1 MASLGKLSASVVH
14 EINNPIAGILN
25 LTKLLKRMSAD
36 ISIPAG
42 DVNDYNQYLELM
54 ETETWR
60 VSRIVSNLLTFS
72 RQSEMGFKEV
82 NINRLIEKTLI
93 LNSNLL
99 MINQVKVKKDL
110 DPNLPDIVGSE
121 DQLQQAFINFIS
133 NAAESM
139 ETAGNGVL
147 NVKTRSS
154 PVDGKIKIAFKDDGI
169 GIPQENF
176 SRLFEPFFTTKKK
189 GKGVGLGLSVAYG
202 IIEEHGGSIHVN
214 SKEGKGAT
222 FNIKLPLKQLS
233 LSQNRNGGV
242 HEQH

>member
-1 MASLGKLSASVVH
+1 M
-14 EINNPIAGILN
+14 
-25 LTKLLKRMSAD
+25 LKRITVD
-36 ISIPAG
+36 GSIPAG
-42 DVNDYNQYLELM
+42 DVNDFNQYLELM
-54 ETETWR
+54 ETEIWR

-72 RQSEMGFKEV
+72 RQSEIGFKKV

-99 MINQVKVKKDL
+99 MINQVSVKDEL
-110 DPNLPDIVGSE
+110 DSNLPELIGSE

-139 ETAGNGVL
+139 ETSGNGVL
-147 NVKTRSS
+147 NVKTQYL
-154 PVDGKIKIAFKDDGI
+154 PVDDKIKIAFKDNGV

-176 SRLFEPFFTTKKK
+176 SKLFEPFFTTKKK

-214 SKEGKGAT
+214 SKEGKGTT

-233 LSQNRNGGV
+233 FSQNRDGGT